1 MLFTLP
7 RALLSLGGRLG
18 LLALALHLLAAFCP
32 ASIPWHSRGTR
43 SDLAAAGFGVLSHLE
58 RHAAVTGVTVE
69 MVRSN
74 PAKAAGL
81 LSHQIDT
88 LINDPTKA
96 TAPGIMQACV
106 SAKALWLVND
116 R

>member
-1 MLFTLP
+1 M
-7 RALLSLGGRLG
+7 SLGGRLG

-32 ASIPWHSRGTR
+32 ASIPWQSQQPQRREFG
-43 SDLAAAGFGVLSHLE
+43 DLSAAGFGVLSHLD
-58 RHAAVTGVTVE
+58 RHAAATGVTVE